1 MGFARAI
8 LAVALGALALSGQSA
23 PKKASENNPQSSPP
37 PAPGFLHAV
46 QVKGNHMYQ
55 TADIVKV
62 IGLTLG
68 QAVTASDFAAANQRI
83 TDTDLFAGVT
93 YEFAFTGKPPQYDLT
108 FNVIEYD
115 QVFPMRFE
123 DLGVPEADLRK
134 YLRERVPLYIDRI
147 PATDVVVKRYRDLIQ
162 EFVDQTKPGVKVVG
176 HLSPEDPKQLAVL
189 FRPNT
194 PIPTIARVE
203 VSGNKVLETAAILRS
218 VNEVA
223 VGAPYTDIRLK
234 QILDASVKGLY
245 ETQGYVG
252 VSFPK
257 IEAEKAKD
265 INGYLVKVTIN
276 EGPQYKFGPMTFR
289 GGDLSADDVKTMLK
303 FKVGDIFNGEKVEA
317 FRADLVSAM
326 KRHGHLD
333 ASAEV
338 DRTLDE
344 KKQVVNLVFNMAPGP
359 LYTFQTLEIHGLDI
373 ESEPVIRKMWGEK
386 EGKPFNPEYPDYF
399 LKKVNEAQLFD
410 NLGNTRSD
418 FSPDDT
424 SHRVTVRLYFK
435 GSSPEERRKADEK
448 RRQKEQG
455 QSPGGPPN

>member
-1 MGFARAI
+1 MLFTRAI
-8 LAVALGALALSGQSA
+8 VTAALGTISLWGQQA
-23 PKKASENNPQSSPP
+23 QSKQPPESTPP
-37 PAPGFLHAV
+37 PAPGFLHNVAV
-46 QVKGNHMYQ
+46 TGNHMYQ

-62 IGLTLG
+62 IGLKLG
-68 QAVTASDFAAANQRI
+68 QPMTGADFAAAQQRLN
-83 TDTDLFAGVT
+83 DTELFAGVK
-93 YEFAFTGKPPQYDLT
+93 YEFSFTGKPPQYDLT
-108 FNVIEYD
+108 FDLIEYD
-115 QVFPMRFE
+115 QIFPMRFE

-134 YLRERVPLYIDRI
+134 YLSEHLPLYIDRI
-147 PATDVVVKRYRDLIQ
+147 PATDVVVKRYRDVIQ
-162 EFVDQTKPGVKVVG
+162 EFVDQTKPGPKVVG

-194 PIPTIARVE
+194 PVARIARVE
-203 VSGNKVLETAAILRS
+203 VSGNKAMETAAILRS

-223 VGAPYTDIRLK
+223 VGAPYNDIRLK

-265 INGYLVKVTIN
+265 TNGYLVKVTIE

-289 GGDLSADDVKTMLK
+289 GGDLGADDVKPLLK
-303 FKVGDIFNGEKVEA
+303 FKVGDIFNGELVDT
-317 FRADLVSAM
+317 FRGNLVSAM

-333 ASAEV
+333 ADAEV
-338 DRTLDE
+338 ERTLDE
-344 KKQVVNLVFNMAPGP
+344 KRQVVNLVFNLAPGP
-359 LYTFQTLEIHGLDI
+359 LYTFQTLEIHGLDL

-386 EGKPFNPEYPDYF
+386 EGKPFNPDYPEYF
-399 LKKVNEAQLFD
+399 LKKVNDAQLFD

-418 FSPDDT
+418 FTPDDT

-435 GSSPEERRKADEK
+435 GSSPEERRKAEEK
-448 RRQKEQG
+448 QRQQQG
-455 QSPGGPPN
+455 QSPN

>member
-1 MGFARAI
+1 MVFARAI
-8 LAVALGALALSGQSA
+8 FAAALGALALGGQSA
-23 PKKASENNPQSSPP
+23 SEKPAQTNPQNGPQ
-37 PAPGFLHAV
+37 PAPGFLHGV

-62 IGLTLG
+62 IALTLG
-68 QAVTASDFAAANQRI
+68 QPVTAADFAAANQRI
-83 TDTDLFAGVT
+83 TDTDLFSGVT

-115 QVFPMRFE
+115 QVYPMRFE
-123 DLGVPEADLRK
+123 DLGVPEAELRK
-134 YLRERVPLYIDRI
+134 YLRERIQLYIDRI
-147 PATDVVVKRYRDLIQ
+147 PATDVVVKRYRDVIQ
-162 EFVDQTKPGVKVVG
+162 EFVDQTKPGVNVVG

-194 PIPTIARVE
+194 PVPTIARVE
-203 VSGNKVLETAAILRS
+203 VSGNKVMETAAILRS
-218 VNEVA
+218 VNDVA

-265 INGYLVKVTIN
+265 INGYLVKVTID

-289 GGDLSADDVKTMLK
+289 GGDLSSDDVKALLK
-303 FKVGDIFNGEKVEA
+303 FKVGDIFNGEKVDH
-317 FRADLVSAM
+317 FRADLVS
-326 KRHGHLD
+326 G
-333 ASAEV
+333 AEV
-338 DRTLDE
+338 ERTLDE
-344 KKQVVNLVFNMAPGP
+344 KKQAVNLVFNMAPGP
-359 LYTFQTLEIHGLDI
+359 LYTFQTLEIHGLDL

-435 GSSPEERRKADEK
+435 GASPEERRKADDK
-448 RRQKEQG
+448 RRQNQG
-455 QSPGGPPN
+455 QSPSSGGPPY

>member
-1 MGFARAI
+1 MGLVRLVSAF
-8 LAVALGALALSGQSA
+8 ALGTFVLLGQPAPAKAPTSA
-23 PKKASENNPQSSPP
+23 PP
-37 PAPGFLHAV
+37 PAPGFLRNV
-46 QVKGNHMYQ
+46 EVKGNHMYPS
-55 TADIVKV
+55 ADLVKV
-62 IGLTLG
+62 IGLKLG
-68 QAVTASDFAAANQRI
+68 QPVTAEDFAAANQRL
-83 TDTDLFAGVT
+83 TDTELFAGVK
-93 YEFAFTGKPPQYDLT
+93 YEFGFTGKPPQYDLT
-108 FNVIEYD
+108 FNVIEYE

-123 DLGVPEADLRK
+123 DLDVPEADLRK
-134 YLRERVPLYIDRI
+134 YLREHIPLYTDRI
-147 PATDVVVKRYRDLIQ
+147 PATDVVVKRYRDVIQ

-189 FRPNT
+189 FRPST
-194 PIPTIARVE
+194 PAATIARVE
-203 VSGNKVLETAAILRS
+203 VSGNKAIATAAILRS

-234 QILDASVKGLY
+234 QILDASIKGLY

-265 INGYLVKVTIN
+265 VKGYLVKVTIE

-289 GGDLSADDVKTMLK
+289 GGDLSSDDVKSLLK
-303 FKVGDIFNGEKVEA
+303 FKVGDIFNGEQVDT
-317 FRADLVSAM
+317 FRGNLVSAM

-333 ASAEV
+333 ANAEV
-338 DRTLDE
+338 ERTLDE
-344 KKQVVNLVFNMAPGP
+344 KAQAVKLIFNLAPGP
-359 LYTFQTLEIHGLDI
+359 LYTFQTLEIHGLDV

-399 LKKVNEAQLFD
+399 LKKVNDAQLFD

-435 GSSPEERRKADEK
+435 GSSPEERRKEDEK
-448 RRQKEQG
+448 RRRREQG
-455 QSPGGPPN
+455 QDPSSGGPPL

>member
-1 MGFARAI
+1 MVSVRGIFAAI
-8 LAVALGALALSGQSA
+8 LVALALNAQ
-23 PKKASENNPQSSPP
+23 PLNTKASGDQPP
-37 PAPGFLHAV
+37 PSPGILHGV
-46 QVKGNHMYQ
+46 QVNGNRVYKTEDIIAATGLKIGQ
-55 TADIVKV
+55 PITA
-62 IGLTLG
+62 
-68 QAVTASDFAAANQRI
+68 ADFAAANQRI
-83 TDTDLFAGVT
+83 TDTDLFTGSS
-93 YEFAFTGKPPQYDLT
+93 YEFSFKGRPPEYDLT
-108 FNVIEYD
+108 FNVIEYND
-115 QVFPMRFE
+115 VFPMRFE

-134 YLRERVPLYIDRI
+134 YLREHIPLYTDRI
-147 PATDVVVKRYRDLIQ
+147 PATDAVVKRYRNAVQ
-162 EFVDQTKPGVKVVG
+162 EFMDQTKPGVKVVG
-176 HLSPEDPKQLAVL
+176 ALSPEDPKQLAVL

-194 PIPTIARVE
+194 PIPKIARVE
-203 VSGNKVLETAAILRS
+203 VSGNKAIETAAILRS

-223 VGAPYTDIRLK
+223 MGAPYTDIRLK

-289 GGDLSADDVKTMLK
+289 GGDLGADDVKAMLK
-303 FKVGDIFNGEKVEA
+303 FKIGDIFNGEKVDA
-317 FRADLVSAM
+317 FRADLISAM

-333 ASAEV
+333 ANAEV
-338 DRTLDE
+338 ERTLDE
-344 KKQVVNLVFNMAPGP
+344 KKQSVNLIFNMAPGP

-418 FSPDDT
+418 FTPDDT

-435 GSSPEERRKADEK
+435 GSTPEERRKADEK
-448 RRQKEQG
+448 KRQQG
-455 QSPGGPPN
+455 QSPNSGGPAE